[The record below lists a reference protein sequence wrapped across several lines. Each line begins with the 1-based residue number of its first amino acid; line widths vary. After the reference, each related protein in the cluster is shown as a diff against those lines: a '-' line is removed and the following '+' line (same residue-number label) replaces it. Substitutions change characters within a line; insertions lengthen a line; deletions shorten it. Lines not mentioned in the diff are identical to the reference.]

1 MPAVTLTVSIKIA
14 SSPSALELLTLFD
27 TGHICSTSSAA
38 GFISAAASRA
48 SPRSIDPK
56 VPADRHLRSIC
67 SARLCIASLLCAD
80 EALSAVVGILEGTS
94 DVTNSNDPNLSRPDD
109 RETDRDEASSDYTTM
124 VAGALAALIVIL
136 GIIAMISRTDSTS
149 TTANVRFPPV
159 ATTTTPAQATVPPAT
174 TGSAAR

>member
-1 MPAVTLTVSIKIA
+1 M
-14 SSPSALELLTLFD
+14 
-27 TGHICSTSSAA
+27 
-38 GFISAAASRA
+38 
-48 SPRSIDPK
+48 
-56 VPADRHLRSIC
+56 
-67 SARLCIASLLCAD
+67 
-80 EALSAVVGILEGTS
+80 
-94 DVTNSNDPNLSRPDD
+94 TNSNDPNLSRPDD